1 MELFIESDKNE
12 KTTMSNVLDELESES
27 KKNRS
32 GTSTVEWTLEMAKAE
47 GLIEDDKDI
56 RDRETWIKGYC
67 SFGTSKDKNAT
78 KCKNYLQSEDIKR
91 EARQAALLEVQKA
104 KVSASE
110 YEKKLMKRA
119 QEKEMEKQM
128 AEISKTQKRNANVR
142 SYRRVTNVY

>member
-1 MELFIESDKNE
+1 
-12 KTTMSNVLDELESES
+12 
-27 KKNRS
+27 
-32 GTSTVEWTLEMAKAE
+32 MAKAE
-47 GLIEDDKDI
+47 GLVGEEADI
-56 RDRETWIKGYC
+56 RDRETWIKGYR

-91 EARQAALLEVQKA
+91 EARQAAMLEVQKA

-128 AEISKTQKRNANVR
+128 AEISKKQKRNANVR